1 MFKLLGF
8 FSPSNPKPILTY
20 LRFDLAL
27 LKDKINQNTK
37 IKITRKV
44 ITTSLNDRK
53 NGSYSSKKFTV

>member
-8 FSPSNPKPILTY
+8 FSLSNPKPILTY

-53 NGSYSSKKFTV
+53 NGFI